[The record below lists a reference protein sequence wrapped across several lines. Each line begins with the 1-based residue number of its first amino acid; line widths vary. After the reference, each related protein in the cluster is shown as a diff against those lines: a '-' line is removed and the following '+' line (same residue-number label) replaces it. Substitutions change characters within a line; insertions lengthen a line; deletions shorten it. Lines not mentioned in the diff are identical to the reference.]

1 MRTVQLLIIKYIIIF
16 ITFKIQYNRNVSFVI
31 EKVIRYI
38 IIFDIQNAL
47 LTSFTSVE
55 AKRVRE

>member
-47 LTSFTSVE
+47 LTSFASRGE
-55 AKRVRE
+55 KS